1 MQVIN
6 TYHLGATLDPG
17 GDQLLVVL
25 TEDGIGQWAA
35 YMGVVALPATD
46 SDEYQEE
53 RRRQADRIAD
63 RGMKL
68 GFGLA
73 VGYFPGIPAE
83 KYRA

>member
-6 TYHLGATLDPG
+6 PYHLGATLDPE

-25 TEDGIGQWAA
+25 TEDGIGQWAV
-35 YMGVVALPATD
+35 YMGVVPLPEVD
-46 SDEYQEE
+46 SAEYEGA

-68 GFGLA
+68 GFGQA

-83 KYRA
+83 KYRT